1 MEIEKVLTDTP
12 MLDEI
17 VYNCKQMIYDGIILK
32 DDVEADNNETE
43 SSMVRSD
50 LYLSSIDGLSVFEM
64 YKYGKDDIVAVIPHL
79 TNQQLEYYS
88 GDNDLIPNEYRNQ
101 LLINMRAK
109 YIESYDEENN
119 YYRKYNG
126 LPPYGDAGVFL
137 EETDIPEQ
145 LKKIITPGR
154 PLHEYGYDILLTL
167 EIMGVLDNIYSKNPE
182 AEYIRYMGKRRISIY
197 DARKADKFAPLYVP
211 ECETLEFRTRFQELL
226 ETNRI
231 IYLKYYYDEA
241 YNYKSDYY
249 EKFMIVMIILQTVCD
264 MINEIPEYLIR
275 KDVFDIRTIQYLF
288 EASGVKFFPEIP
300 IRYQISLVRNLN
312 KLIKYKSTDRCIVDI
327 VGLFGFD
334 NIEVFKYYLLK
345 SRKRDSQGNYIFA
358 KTTNDLG
365 EEIED
370 LDGSY
375 NLQFLKVGI
384 GELPDDAIKNEANL
398 FDYEETTRPDE
409 YWRGDHTEDEV
420 RQGILEYNFNMLR
433 SKYMSIKSVY
443 SMSEYMFQMT
453 YFINILFNNNIDKS
467 LVMFEVPA
475 LNMSF
480 NILDAFIY
488 MYALAHVY
496 YGTEDVIVTDV
507 EDSLKIL
514 GFNFEADLSEISTYL
529 WKTGVT
535 TFEQLGVTGWTNPKD
550 GIFTF
555 KQLMEVYTNNKN
567 VYDHVVHEMMTANNR
582 RIYKLYK
589 KIYDSLMLTKI
600 NLDYF
605 KIDDEGTI
613 AKSYAEFLQYKRPS
627 LYARYEALKLEGDD
641 TRNSKIAT
649 EIYNICCC
657 IEENVDM
664 GLVPYLF
671 SGLPA
676 ASIESVKVYVM
687 DMINFFKSFKV
698 TILDLNTVYICDD
711 KLHNTALIIDDWIL
725 KCFFKCKEEVFPM
738 NDRIGAQSNTMT
750 LKEDP
755 SIIDHWYKA
764 YRYYHDAIENGGIS
778 KDSIGNMRSI
788 RRLKDSRYRPTDKVN
803 QIAYVYDQQD
813 TIQAKDKSRRKS
825 IISTSDSSG
834 IRKDTISIRYI

>member
-17 VYNCKQMIYDGIILK
+17 IYNCKQMIYDGIILK
-32 DDVEADNNETE
+32 DDFEADNNETE

-50 LYLSSIDGLSVFEM
+50 LYLSSIDGLSVFAM
-64 YKYGKDDIVAVIPHL
+64 YKYGKEDIAAAIPHI
-79 TNQQLEYYS
+79 TNQDLEYMAS
-88 GDNDLIPNEYRNQ
+88 DNTLIPMQFRDT
-101 LLINMRAK
+101 LLTNMRAK
-109 YIESYDEENN
+109 YIETYDEENN
-119 YYRKYNG
+119 YYRMYNG
-126 LPPYGDAGVFL
+126 LPPYGEIGIYLTEDM
-137 EETDIPEQ
+137 IPEA
-145 LKKIITPGR
+145 LRSSVDLSLPI
-154 PLHEYGYDILLTL
+154 HEYDHEIILAL
-167 EIMGVLDNIYSKNPE
+167 EIMGIVDKLYEQYPE
-182 AEYIRYMGKRRISIY
+182 NTYLRYMGKRQISIY

-211 ECETLEFRTRFQELL
+211 ECDTPELRVRFQELL
-226 ETNRI
+226 ETNRV

-264 MINEIPEYLIR
+264 MINEIPEYIIR

-334 NIEVFKYYLLK
+334 NIEVFRYFLLK
-345 SRKRDSQGNYIFA
+345 SRKRDSEGNYIFA
-358 KTTNDLG
+358 KTTNELG
-365 EEIED
+365 EEVED
-370 LDGSY
+370 LDASY

-384 GELPDDAIKNEANL
+384 EELPDDAIKNEANL
-398 FDYEETTRPDE
+398 LDYEETTRTDQ
-409 YWRGDHTEDEV
+409 YWFGDHEEYEV

-443 SMSEYMFQMT
+443 SMSEYLFQMT
-453 YFINILFNNNIDKS
+453 YFINLLFNNNIDKS
-467 LVMFEVPA
+467 LVLFNVPA
-475 LNMSF
+475 INMSM

-496 YGTEDVIVTDV
+496 YETEDVIVTDV
-507 EDSLKIL
+507 DESLKIL
-514 GFNFEADLSEISTYL
+514 GFNFEADMSELATYL
-529 WKTGVT
+529 WETGVT
-535 TFEQLGVTGWTNPKD
+535 TFDDMGITGWKNPKD

-555 KQLMEVYTNNKN
+555 KQLMEVYTNNKDI
-567 VYDHVVHEMMTANNR
+567 YDHVVHEMMTANNR

-600 NLDYF
+600 NLSYF
-605 KIDDEGTI
+605 SIDDEGTT
-613 AKSYAEFLQYKRPS
+613 ASSYAEFLQYKKPD

-641 TRNSKIAT
+641 TRNDKIGT

-657 IEENVDM
+657 IEENIDM
-664 GLVPYLF
+664 GIVPYIF

-676 ASIESVKVYVM
+676 ASIESVKTYVM

-698 TILDLNTVYICDD
+698 TILDLNTIYICDD
-711 KLHNTALIIDDWIL
+711 KFHNTALIIDDWII
-725 KCFFKCKEEVFPM
+725 KCFFTCKEEVFPM
-738 NDRIGAQSNTMT
+738 NDRIGNQLNDMT
-750 LKEDP
+750 IKED
-755 SIIDHWYKA
+755 SGIVDHWYKA
-764 YRYYHDAIENGGIS
+764 YRYYKNAISNAGIS
-778 KDSIGNMRSI
+778 KDSIRNKRVNKYT
-788 RRLKDSRYRPTDKVN
+788 KDRYRQTDSVS

-813 TIQAKDKSRRKS
+813 SMKPIEKPRFKG
-825 IISTSDSSG
+825 IISASDTAG
-834 IRKDTISIRYI
+834 INRDTISIRYI